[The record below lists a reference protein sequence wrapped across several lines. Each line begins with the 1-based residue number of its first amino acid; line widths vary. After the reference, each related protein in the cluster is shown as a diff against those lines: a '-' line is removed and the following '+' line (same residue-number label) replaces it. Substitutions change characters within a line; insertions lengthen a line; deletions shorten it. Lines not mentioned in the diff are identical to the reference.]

1 MGRVSSVVI
10 LISLVSAL
18 EGTDFYQ
25 CGRTSLDK
33 KEGYDAVAGEFPHM
47 CSIYLVHNGFNVFL
61 GGASLVSPD
70 KLITLASAVK
80 EYKASEGI
88 CQKEIGPQF
97 DLFVDCGS
105 LDLQN
110 LDEEGEQNRK
120 VTGVLIHPDF
130 NEKSLINDVAVLIV
144 GEEFEYNERVG
155 PVCLPD
161 PGDHVEPATECLAS
175 GHGKSEDGQ
184 FGFFSNKLKKVTL
197 PIWSSEECQKTL
209 NNKYFQPNHSIS
221 WRTHESFLCAGGE
234 EMQDTCEGDG
244 GGPLVCYS
252 KSLTPPSPS
261 QSKDTPDNDPVFSSE
276 SNDVN
281 DPVFS
286 SESNEV
292 NDPVFSSESSDESS
306 FSQSE
311 VDIFGDGSND
321 VSSDA
326 FDLRETGPDD
336 KPYLIQYGVTAWGIG
351 CAMPGIP
358 SVYSSLASPAIR
370 CWLEQ
375 VINCQLGPQSE
386 KTSDFD
392 FDLRTK
398 SEPEP
403 RLDQCG
409 GWLASTSGKKVT
421 DCGCKLKTNTDNNI
435 GDQYDLRGGTEFDLR
450 TAYVDRK

>member
-1 MGRVSSVVI
+1 
-10 LISLVSAL
+10 
-18 EGTDFYQ
+18 
-25 CGRTSLDK
+25 
-33 KEGYDAVAGEFPHM
+33 M

-80 EYKASEGI
+80 KYKVSEEI

-161 PGDHVEPATECLAS
+161 PGDHVKPATECLAS
-175 GHGKSEDGQ
+175 GHGKSGDGQ
-184 FGFFSNKLKKVTL
+184 FGFFSTKLKKVTL
-197 PIWSSEECQKTL
+197 PIWSSDECQKTL
-209 NNKYFQPNHSIS
+209 NKEYFQPNHSIS

-252 KSLTPPSPS
+252 KSLKAPPPS
-261 QSKDTPDNDPVFSSE
+261 QSRDTPDNDPVFPAESDDVNDPVFSSE
-276 SNDVN
+276 SNEVN

-292 NDPVFSSESSDESS
+292 NDPVFSSESSDENI

-321 VSSDA
+321 VNPDDI
-326 FDLRETGPDD
+326 DLRETGTPDD
-336 KPYLIQYGVTAWGIG
+336 EPYLIQYGVTAWGIG

-375 VINCQLGPQSE
+375 VISCQLGPQSE
-386 KTSDFD
+386 KSSDY
-392 FDLRTK
+392 FDLRTD
-398 SEPEP
+398 SVPS
-403 RLDQCG
+403 LNQCG
-409 GWLASTSGKKVT
+409 GWLATTSGKKVT
-421 DCGCKLKTNTDNNI
+421 DCGCRLNTNTDNNI
-435 GDQYDLRGGTEFDLR
+435 GDQYDLRGTEFDLR
-450 TAYVDRK
+450 TVDRK

>member
-1 MGRVSSVVI
+1 MVST
-10 LISLVSAL
+10 L
-18 EGTDFYQ
+18 EGTDFFQ

-33 KEGYDAVAGEFPHM
+33 EEGYDAVAGEFPHM

-80 EYKASEGI
+80 KYKVSEEI

-161 PGDHVEPATECLAS
+161 PGDHVKPATECLAS
-175 GHGKSEDGQ
+175 GHGKSGDGQ
-184 FGFFSNKLKKVTL
+184 FGFFSTKLKKVTL
-197 PIWSSEECQKTL
+197 PIWSSDECQKTL
-209 NNKYFQPNHSIS
+209 NKEYFQPNHSIS

-252 KSLTPPSPS
+252 KSLKAPPPS
-261 QSKDTPDNDPVFSSE
+261 QSRDTPDNDPVFPAESDDVNDPVFSSE
-276 SNDVN
+276 SNEVN

-292 NDPVFSSESSDESS
+292 NDPVFSSESSDENI

-321 VSSDA
+321 VNPDDI
-326 FDLRETGPDD
+326 DLRETGTPDD
-336 KPYLIQYGVTAWGIG
+336 EPYLIQYGVTAWGIG

-375 VINCQLGPQSE
+375 VISCQLGPQSE
-386 KTSDFD
+386 KSSDY
-392 FDLRTK
+392 FDLRTD
-398 SEPEP
+398 SVPS
-403 RLDQCG
+403 LNQCG
-409 GWLASTSGKKVT
+409 GWLATTSGKKVT
-421 DCGCKLKTNTDNNI
+421 DCGCRLNTNTDNNI
-435 GDQYDLRGGTEFDLR
+435 GDQYDLRGTEFDLR
-450 TAYVDRK
+450 TVDRK

>member
-18 EGTDFYQ
+18 EGTDFDQ

-110 LDEEGEQNRK
+110 VDEEGEQNRK

-252 KSLTPPSPS
+252 KSLTSPPPS
-261 QSKDTPDNDPVFSSE
+261 QSQDTPDYDPVFPASE
-276 SNDVN
+276 YED
-281 DPVFS
+281 
-286 SESNEV
+286 V
-292 NDPVFSSESSDESS
+292 NDPVFSSESSDEI
-306 FSQSE
+306 
-311 VDIFGDGSND
+311 DIFGDGSSD
-321 VSSDA
+321 VSPDA
-326 FDLRETGPDD
+326 FDLRGTGSPDD
-336 KPYLIQYGVTAWGIG
+336 KPFLIQYGVTAWGIG

-358 SVYSSLASPAIR
+358 SVYSSLAYPAIR

-386 KTSDFD
+386 KTSDY
-392 FDLRTK
+392 FDLRTT
-398 SEPEP
+398 EP

-435 GDQYDLRGGTEFDLR
+435 GDQYDLRGTEIDLR
-450 TAYVDRK
+450 TVDRK

>member
-1 MGRVSSVVI
+1 
-10 LISLVSAL
+10 
-18 EGTDFYQ
+18 
-25 CGRTSLDK
+25 
-33 KEGYDAVAGEFPHM
+33 M

-80 EYKASEGI
+80 EYKVSEEI

-97 DLFVDCGS
+97 DFFVDCGS

-161 PGDHVEPATECLAS
+161 PGDHVKPATECLAS
-175 GHGKSEDGQ
+175 GHGKSGDGQ
-184 FGFFSNKLKKVTL
+184 FGFFSTKLKKVTL
-197 PIWSSEECQKTL
+197 PIWSSDECQKTL
-209 NNKYFQPNHSIS
+209 NKEYFQPNHSIS

-252 KSLTPPSPS
+252 KSLKAPPPS
-261 QSKDTPDNDPVFSSE
+261 QSRDTPDNDPVFPAESDDVNDPVFSSE
-276 SNDVN
+276 SNEVN

-292 NDPVFSSESSDESS
+292 NDPVFSSESSDENI

-321 VSSDA
+321 VNPDDI
-326 FDLRETGPDD
+326 DLRETGTPDD
-336 KPYLIQYGVTAWGIG
+336 EPYLIQYGVTAWGIG

-375 VINCQLGPQSE
+375 VISCQLGPQSE
-386 KTSDFD
+386 KSSDY
-392 FDLRTK
+392 FDLRTD
-398 SEPEP
+398 SVPS
-403 RLDQCG
+403 LNQCG
-409 GWLASTSGKKVT
+409 GWLATTSGKKVT
-421 DCGCKLKTNTDNNI
+421 DCGCRLNTNTDNNI
-435 GDQYDLRGGTEFDLR
+435 GDQYDLRGTEFDLR
-450 TAYVDRK
+450 TVDRK